1 MTVKYQ
7 YTFADGKQEAK
18 TIKNVNAVSENGSFV
33 KVVFVENNVMS
44 TKFFEKRK
52 FNYFDVKF

>member
-1 MTVKYQ
+1 MTVKYG
-7 YTFADGKQEAK
+7 YTFDNGEQEAK
-18 TIKNVNAVSENGSFV
+18 TIENVNTVSENGSFV
-33 KVVFVENNVMS
+33 KVVFVENNAMS